1 MFSGDETGKIIVHD
15 YLNPPEEKFAIQ
27 ISEEKTSEAE
37 NKSANEIGENPENL
51 ENPEELSNNKA
62 KKPKLNEIDD

>member
-15 YLNPPEEKFAIQ
+15 YLNPPEEKSTIQ
-27 ISEEKTSEAE
+27 ISEETTSEAE
-37 NKSANEIGENPENL
+37 NKSANEIGKNPENL